1 MAFANTRWFYGFYK
15 EYLKMKRLSR
25 GIPSF
30 KKLSNGKLANP
41 NGSDAFIFYDFIV
54 TSRDRRRNL
63 SGLPFTFTK
72 VSTDLAPII

>member
-30 KKLSNGKLANP
+30 KKLSTGNLA
-41 NGSDAFIFYDFIV
+41 SQL
-54 TSRDRRRNL
+54 RR
-63 SGLPFTFTK
+63 GC
-72 VSTDLAPII
+72 A